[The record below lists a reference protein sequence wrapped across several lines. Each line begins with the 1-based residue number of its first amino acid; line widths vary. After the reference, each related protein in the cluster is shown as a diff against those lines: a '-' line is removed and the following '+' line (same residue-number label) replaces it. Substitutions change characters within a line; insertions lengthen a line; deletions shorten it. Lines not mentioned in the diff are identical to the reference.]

1 MKLTTMSLV
10 AALLV
15 GVGVQAVEIGEFSGD
30 ARLYYSTADMGSID
44 LFHKDGAMGNA
55 AISADLGLKFSDSV
69 MGNFG
74 VTYLTTMGLEDS
86 LVSSVWAGGLKDQFW
101 LDEANLA
108 FSVVDKTSMVVGRQY
123 LDTPLVFSET
133 WNIVSNAFD
142 AAVLIDQ
149 HLPKTTLI
157 GAWIGR
163 SWDNAEPLDAKFGGE
178 FSTFGKS
185 GAYTVGAVTTLIP
198 TVELELWYY
207 GISSIATAF
216 WAQAETEI
224 SGVALGAQFTSLS
237 PNSGDDTTAF
247 AAKIGYGVEDSFDV
261 AVAFSQVSEDG
272 VLNVQNS
279 AGLAG
284 FGQSPL
290 YTEAWWN
297 FGYVGAPDTTSYS
310 ILAETA
316 WSRYDLGLYFTSA
329 NNDAGDMMDMT
340 LTAGSSIGAFDYAV
354 AYIMTDADNQN
365 DGDAYNTLQAY
376 LTYNF

>member
-1 MKLTTMSLV
+1 MSLA

-15 GVGVQAVEIGEFSGD
+15 SVGAHAMELGEFSGD
-30 ARLYYSTADMGSID
+30 ARLYYGTADMGSTD

-55 AISADLGLKFSDSV
+55 AVSADLGLTFSDSV
-69 MGNFG
+69 VGNFG
-74 VTYLTTMGLEDS
+74 ITYLTTMGLEES

-142 AAVLIDQ
+142 AAVLVDQ
-149 HLPKTTLI
+149 HLPSTTLV

-163 SWDNAEPLDAKFGGE
+163 TWNNAEPVDAKFGGE
-178 FSTFGKS
+178 FTTFGKS
-185 GAYTVGAVTTLIP
+185 GAYAVGASTTIIP
-198 TVELELWYY
+198 SVELELWYY
-207 GISSIATAF
+207 GISGIATAF
-216 WAQAETEI
+216 WAEAETEF
-224 SGVALGAQFTSLS
+224 SGIALGAQFASLS
-237 PNSGDDTTAF
+237 PKSGDDTTAF
-247 AAKIGYGVEDSFDV
+247 AGKIGYSVEDSFSV
-261 AVAFSQVSEDG
+261 AAAFSQVSEDG

-297 FGYVGAPDTTSYS
+297 FGYVGAPDTTSYA
-310 ILAETA
+310 LLGETGLG
-316 WSRYDLGLYFTSA
+316 RYDVGIYFTSA
-329 NNDAGDMMDMT
+329 NNDAGDMMDLT